1 MDRIGQPLHPTSRM
15 KEILSALLIS
25 LLYVSFQKMILLYQD
40 EEKDLERVGGR
51 WRNLL
56 QMNFSGQNCK
66 KSWL

>member
-1 MDRIGQPLHPTSRM
+1 
-15 KEILSALLIS
+15 
-25 LLYVSFQKMILLYQD
+25 MILLYQD

-66 KSWL
+66 SWL